1 MDKLAQ
7 WELQPAVEAIGHS
20 DAKDSQPCASTRH
33 QKALYQGFR
42 SASQGGYETL
52 TGNGGATEGES
63 SNRPAVLQAEIV
75 A

>member
-20 DAKDSQPCASTRH
+20 DAKD
-33 QKALYQGFR
+33 
-42 SASQGGYETL
+42 
-52 TGNGGATEGES
+52 
-63 SNRPAVLQAEIV
+63 RPAVLQAEIV